1 MWSLKLADLS
11 YGEAL
16 ALLRLQIAWG
26 ADEALDD
33 LPRDRLASVAPPI
46 PPPPPPPPR
55 PMAVA
60 QRSAQARAA
69 AVAAAAD
76 SLERLREAVLAFDG
90 CPLRDT
96 ASHTLFAEGDPGCGL
111 MLIGEVPDAEE
122 DRAGRLFAGAAG
134 ELLDRML
141 ASIDLSRDEMLIAP
155 LIPWR
160 PPGDRRVSPL
170 EMATCLPFLHRLL
183 ALARPRHLVLMG
195 VRPARALLATESP
208 LSRLRGRWIPPAG
221 GPATSGLEAPALA
234 MHHPSQ
240 LLANPAARK
249 EGARKEGARKEAWA
263 DLLLLRVTLSQA
275 GETNPPESR

>member
-1 MWSLKLADLS
+1 MWSLELADLS
-11 YGEAL
+11 HGEAL

-33 LPRDRLASVAPPI
+33 LARDRLASVAPSPT
-46 PPPPPPPPR
+46 PR

-60 QRSAQARAA
+60 QGSAQARAA

-195 VRPARALLATESP
+195 VRPARALLATEAP

-234 MHHPSQ
+234 MRHPSQ
-240 LLANPAARK
+240 LLANPA
-249 EGARKEGARKEAWA
+249 ARKEGARKEAWA

-275 GETNPPESR
+275 GETNPPDSR